1 MQPSTLPPEQSPTL
15 PTEGYVR
22 LPKILEV
29 IPIGKTSWWGGVK
42 SGKYPKPIKLGH
54 RTTVW
59 DVRDIRQLIADLGQN
74 QEQ

>member
-1 MQPSTLPPEQSPTL
+1 MQPPTL

-42 SGKYPKPIKLGH
+42 SGKYPKPIKLGY

-59 DVRDIRQLIADLGQN
+59 DVRDIRQLIENIN
-74 QEQ
+74 QRQEG